1 MDDDDKLSVY
11 RVLEPKGVEP
21 IRQFKKEKR
30 QRKREYKEKKKYTAP
45 KEDFKEDFLRHF
57 KLDKE
62 RFSVNLIKS
71 EGRWIVEV
79 CNKRTKRCVY
89 HDYDVVCD
97 LMDRICKLP
106 DSMIGYNINVEA

>member
-11 RVLEPKGVEP
+11 RVFEPKRVES
-21 IRQFKKEKR
+21 IRQFKKERR
-30 QRKREYKEKKKYTAP
+30 QRKKEYKQKNKYTSP
-45 KEDFKEDFLRHF
+45 KKNFKEDFLKHF
-57 KLDKE
+57 NLDKE

-71 EGRWIVEV
+71 EERWIVEV

-97 LMDRICKLP
+97 LMDRKCKLP
-106 DSMIGYNINVEA
+106 DSLVGFNVNVEA